1 MYPKRH
7 KHEESKL
14 GILVRSKPRAVDVS
28 AAQFSGVVDLSEEQ
42 EKVVDRTI
50 RWFSLSERNQ
60 AAPVWSIAGQAGTGK
75 TCVTGFIAK
84 QLCSA
89 TRRVAFC
96 SPTGRAAGVL
106 GRSLSAVDVR
116 PMYCGTIHRM
126 IYTPIVGPGGGIAGW
141 SKKEKLDYD
150 LVVVDEA
157 SMLSR
162 DVLSDLMH
170 YGVPVLLIG
179 DDGQLSPVGDE
190 GLPSVL
196 SNPDCVLKTI
206 HRQALNNPVLEFA
219 SLVRSGGDWRGMLR
233 SSKDERLQKVSAA
246 GLSMY
251 VSERFK
257 DRLDKPAAE
266 DPLLL
271 CGTNR
276 MKKILNSAA
285 RIWLKDEV
293 LVPGDRVVCLKNA
306 YLSGALLANGF
317 FGQVTSVIESRN
329 PMQVRANIS
338 LPDEDLDLVEA
349 ILCKPQLTEDR
360 TYSKLDEVPGD
371 NFSWEDVGLLFSHGY
386 ALTGHRAQGGQRDEV
401 IIYVEDFCKS
411 DKEFRRWLYSTATRC
426 IRSLKVAL

>member
-1 MYPKRH
+1 
-7 KHEESKL
+7 
-14 GILVRSKPRAVDVS
+14 VNVS
-28 AAQFSGVVDLSEEQ
+28 
-42 EKVVDRTI
+42 
-50 RWFSLSERNQ
+50 
-60 AAPVWSIAGQAGTGK
+60 
-75 TCVTGFIAK
+75 
-84 QLCSA
+84 
-89 TRRVAFC
+89 
-96 SPTGRAAGVL
+96 
-106 GRSLSAVDVR
+106 

-126 IYTPIVGPGGGIAGW
+126 IYTPIVVNGGVAGW
-141 SKKEKLDYD
+141 SKKENLDYD

-162 DVLSDLMH
+162 DVLADLMH

-190 GLPSVL
+190 GQPSVL
-196 SNPDCVLKTI
+196 DSPDCVLKTI

-233 SSKDERLQKVSAA
+233 SSKDSRLQKISAS
-246 GLSMY
+246 GLSLY
-251 VSERFK
+251 IADRFK

-266 DPLLL
+266 DPLVL

-276 MKKILNSAA
+276 MKKVLNSAA

-317 FGQVTSVIESRN
+317 FGQVTSVTESRN
-329 PMQVRANIS
+329 PLQVRANIT

-360 TYSKLDEVPGD
+360 TYSKIDEVPGD

-401 IIYVEDFCKS
+401 IVYVEDFFKS
-411 DKEFRRWLYSTATRC
+411 DQEFRRWLYSVSTRC
-426 IRSLKVAL
+426 IKDLKVAL